1 MHVCARAHVCVCV
14 EWNGLEWNITQP
26 FKIINNTI
34 YSNIDKPRDD
44 HTKQSKLKRER
55 QILYDF
61 TYMWNLK
68 YDTNEHIYKTET
80 DSET

>member
-1 MHVCARAHVCVCV
+1 M
-14 EWNGLEWNITQP
+14 QP